1 MPRQDRTTAYAKLVV
16 SGGKIAGKS
25 EFLACKRHLDDLEN
39 SKKDFEYFFDV
50 EEAEKYID
58 IDNEL
63 TIGEGEE
70 KQKLET
76 YGFQEFIIGSLHGW
90 KHKKTGYLRFR
101 EAYIQIGRQNG
112 KTFLGGAET
121 VNRSGFSNYKEGRI
135 FCAATKQDQAL
146 LVWDDV
152 RKFIEA
158 DEDLSQLYKV
168 TKSTNTITSRVTG
181 TAIRAIGRDTKTF
194 DGFRSILA
202 NVDEYHAHANNQI
215 YKLLQGGQRRVNNAL
230 VLAITTAGF
239 NLNGP
244 CYEHYQFCKKVLNGN
259 IKKESLFILICEMDE
274 KDDIWDYNNWAKANP
289 LLLFNRDYTINM
301 EEVKKMAEVAVE
313 VKEKGGQDLLDFMTK
328 WLNIWVTYKGG
339 ALVDLAKFKLCE
351 CDLTLE
357 DMRGK
362 KCYLGIDLSSGGDL
376 TSIALIFEMDGDKRF
391 IHSHSFMPE
400 LRLLE
405 HEQTDDAP
413 YRIWVQEKLLTLTSG
428 AFGVKTDYKFIISYL
443 KEIIEQYNLEVVGCG
458 YDNHNASAFLADLDF
473 LGCDLTEIV
482 QSAKSLNDAT
492 VDFQLAIKAGQVM
505 YNKDN
510 ELLVWSIVN
519 ATTTK
524 NSFGEIKVDKLSAEY
539 RIDPV
544 DATIDAWKLCM
555 VNQQKDKY
563 DVNQEVDDFLEMA
576 DRLKK
581 KGGE

>member
-1 MPRQDRTTAYAKLVV
+1 
-16 SGGKIAGKS
+16 
-25 EFLACKRHLDDLEN
+25 
-39 SKKDFEYFFDV
+39 
-50 EEAEKYID
+50 
-58 IDNEL
+58 
-63 TIGEGEE
+63 
-70 KQKLET
+70 
-76 YGFQEFIIGSLHGW
+76 
-90 KHKKTGYLRFR
+90 
-101 EAYIQIGRQNG
+101 
-112 KTFLGGAET
+112 
-121 VNRSGFSNYKEGRI
+121 
-135 FCAATKQDQAL
+135 
-146 LVWDDV
+146 
-152 RKFIEA
+152 
-158 DEDLSQLYKV
+158 
-168 TKSTNTITSRVTG
+168 
-181 TAIRAIGRDTKTF
+181 
-194 DGFRSILA
+194 
-202 NVDEYHAHANNQI
+202 
-215 YKLLQGGQRRVNNAL
+215 
-230 VLAITTAGF
+230 
-239 NLNGP
+239 
-244 CYEHYQFCKKVLNGN
+244 
-259 IKKESLFILICEMDE
+259 
-274 KDDIWDYNNWAKANP
+274 
-289 LLLFNRDYTINM
+289 M